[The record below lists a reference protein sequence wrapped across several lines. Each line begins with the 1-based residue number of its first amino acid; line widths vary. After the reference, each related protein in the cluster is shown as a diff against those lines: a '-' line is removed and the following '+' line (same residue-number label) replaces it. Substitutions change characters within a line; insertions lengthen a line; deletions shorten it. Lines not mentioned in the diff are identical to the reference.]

1 MPEPGFLRAVEVL
14 TDALLT
20 PQEFARHKPSPD
32 QMTLRWVTIH
42 PHGDG
47 EEGRRI
53 QINTET
59 GEIEKGFGA
68 GKTMHEAFAPKSG
81 TLAASETTAAPSR
94 KWYGMT
100 YRPPAL
106 GAIPKGEY
114 EHKPHPDFRH
124 GQISY
129 NEPLSQ
135 EMQDAYEL
143 TPIHEDGDIPAVA
156 KSVGAA
162 MGKYAGEYAKPQNA
176 QLLDDQLSLE
186 RIRKLLGH
194 VDKEKLKAEFRK
206 QFGQE
211 SDADRIES
219 EASSIADGV
228 QKQKQRSMIYQADDK
243 ERLAEKHG
251 KPLDAYHDLPF
262 DDWMRI
268 RAESDGSQ
276 NPDDAILSKYPSLA
290 EPPKQAEMS
299 EMVRAAAGYQLH
311 GMRNEPDDRAAW
323 REHSQHMTKSAIDGW
338 LMKKFGIDSATAR
351 AVSNAAGEMN
361 PFTTEGAGTVG
372 GQGVKWNHNTPEPTM
387 EELGDMPWMK
397 PDAAAKDDRL
407 TPQGAIRTLKEKISD
422 AESRI
427 PKLESAISNE
437 SGKEYKSNSGRIAK
451 KDQFGE
457 YIGEQSIGD
466 VNEKRRANK
475 VESLKR
481 QLAEAKSDLGSYRN
495 QLENLVRQH
504 GDPDAP
510 PPGEVDKD
518 GYPVFSKEE
527 DDDLRNFLLGGGD
540 KNPESPSLPPEIAA
554 KYPSLAEPEPDPS
567 KMSLADK
574 LAWQKANPGKGR
586 IKSPEVKPKP
596 KQMASVSGAKY
607 EFVKDNGDGTATVRN
622 EQGDEFSTDPGEPW
636 SLDAPEKSGQVSPS
650 PEKSAGERK
659 PFKPEGIPGEQMGL
673 FDQDAGGQKSLFN
686 VVKPDKKSKKASVAA
701 PSELEKIGDEH
712 KARSEESAPLPG
724 QKSIEDEPMIAG
736 MTLDEAADLASR
748 HHPEDR
754 QSLRDKIQKRPSAWV
769 QALQGYQAAEKT
781 QRSSDAKESRDS
793 MWKPNEGQQKVLDL
807 IQKHGGKFDK
817 DRDYPM
823 KNLPGFE
830 HKAANTQALLKRGL
844 LERHEMGDKIHYTV
858 NQPNP
863 AQKSIRGLA
872 TKPKN
877 TAEADEKIASQKM
890 ASDFLQES
898 RDEKEQAKR
907 KERVSQWRSGFTG
920 SPKENNASGDIAR
933 HDWEKALQN
942 GVSPKRLS
950 EMVDSAV
957 QAGAL
962 DAGVGKHLKSRF
974 SIEDQY
980 PSLKGFVPPTIN
992 SELDAMS
999 AEQEAERLRR
1009 SGDSEKADVIMDAV
1023 RSYDTK
1029 NPQALQDKEK
1039 EDALRAREKERKSL
1053 ERAEK
1058 KANGKGAW
1066 LPPPIKAELQL
1077 RNQKR
1082 REKFEAQWSDDW
1094 KPENHVKIAA
1104 DDISKLRK
1112 QDVYRL
1118 MENATGDRRAK
1129 MAEYIRQNR
1138 PELAGEVQD
1147 SLDDLGGDS
1156 AASEPARA
1164 AEPLVGRSK
1173 PAQGSLSSIRS
1184 AMKSKIA
1191 ELEAKEAS
1199 ETKRLTAEKSRA
1211 KGAAKKDAIDDQW
1224 RAMKD
1229 DLSKQRQA
1237 VMQSHL
1243 KEIESHPEYQQEK
1256 AESSRKAKE
1265 MQAASQAEDAARA
1278 NDGDK
1283 ANWEHIQKNGGYE
1296 AVRDSLSA
1304 DIKSLKS
1311 RLAKTKDANK
1321 WKLESNLAS
1330 RERDLERVN
1339 ALNEK
1344 FGSKQFSRKAP
1355 HEELIHHLHEAMN
1368 HDGKCCYEKEEGED
1382 DIADHVPADHRHMDK
1397 AVHELC
1403 RHLGASHPE
1412 LQAAYENYTAAME

>member
-176 QLLDDQLSLE
+176 QLLDNQLSLE

-251 KPLDAYHDLPF
+251 KPIDAYHDLPF
-262 DDWMRI
+262 DDWMKL
-268 RAESDGSQ
+268 RAADDESGREPQ
-276 NPDDAILSKYPSLA
+276 KPDDAILSKYPSLA
-290 EPPKQAEMS
+290 S
-299 EMVRAAAGYQLH
+299 G
-311 GMRNEPDDRAAW
+311 G
-323 REHSQHMTKSAIDGW
+323 
-338 LMKKFGIDSATAR
+338 
-351 AVSNAAGEMN
+351 
-361 PFTTEGAGTVG
+361 G
-372 GQGVKWNHNTPEPTM
+372 GQ
-387 EELGDMPWMK
+387 
-397 PDAAAKDDRL
+397 AATYA
-407 TPQGAIRTLKEKISD
+407 
-422 AESRI
+422 
-427 PKLESAISNE
+427 N
-437 SGKEYKSNSGRIAK
+437 
-451 KDQFGE
+451 FG
-457 YIGEQSIGD
+457 G
-466 VNEKRRANK
+466 NK
-475 VESLKR
+475 
-481 QLAEAKSDLGSYRN
+481 
-495 QLENLVRQH
+495 
-504 GDPDAP
+504 
-510 PPGEVDKD
+510 
-518 GYPVFSKEE
+518 
-527 DDDLRNFLLGGGD
+527 
-540 KNPESPSLPPEIAA
+540 PESPSLPPEIAA
-554 KYPSLAEPEPDPS
+554 KYPSLAEEPKASDPDPEESPDSRFASAIHDGRVDDAMAVLS
-567 KMSLADK
+567 KLPHKQAEKIAGDLGMPVYNSKTKKGLLETVRKIAENNTPEKREARSKRESIQSANADAKRALDNADAHALGRMGAPLDQGLSDEQIRDPHSDDHRHAVQAAWSKKVAAAFSKLDKSDTTAQALIAKAKHLGIYDADK
-574 LAWQKANPGKGR
+574 
-586 IKSPEVKPKP
+586 KSPEAAIAEKYPSLAEPKPAEQSPSSQDAAKEPWQMRRDDFVDSELDKAANDPSHPEYSAMKSMSSAGKFRQWQDSLRKNLTAKWYDSREKAASEGKPVSEKPAWMLTKAEEERQYGNGESEHRQDITNALAAGKPVPAEVLAEYPDLKPK
-596 KQMASVSGAKY
+596 AA
-607 EFVKDNGDGTATVRN
+607 
-622 EQGDEFSTDPGEPW
+622 
-636 SLDAPEKSGQVSPS
+636 
-650 PEKSAGERK
+650 
-659 PFKPEGIPGEQMGL
+659 FKPEGVPGEQMGL

-686 VVKPDKKSKKASVAA
+686 VVKPDKKSKKAPAAA
-701 PSELEKIGDEH
+701 PSELEKIRDEH

-724 QKSIEDEPMIAG
+724 
-736 MTLDEAADLASR
+736 
-748 HHPEDR
+748 
-754 QSLRDKIQKRPSAWV
+754 
-769 QALQGYQAAEKT
+769 
-781 QRSSDAKESRDS
+781 
-793 MWKPNEGQQKVLDL
+793 
-807 IQKHGGKFDK
+807 
-817 DRDYPM
+817 
-823 KNLPGFE
+823 
-830 HKAANTQALLKRGL
+830 
-844 LERHEMGDKIHYTV
+844 
-858 NQPNP
+858 
-863 AQKSIRGLA
+863 QKSIRGLA

-974 SIEDQY
+974 IEDQY
-980 PSLKGFVPPTIN
+980 PSLKGFAVDRPESIESP
-992 SELDAMS
+992 SDL
-999 AEQEAERLRR
+999 L
-1009 SGDSEKADVIMDAV
+1009 EKAQEYTEYGENYSRNIATSANRLQSLIDRGHSVQQIRMAADELATRLKVHGDDSQDSKPDSQGNDDPLSIESLKSDISAIEDSIKVHDA
-1023 RSYDTK
+1023 
-1029 NPQALQDKEK
+1029 
-1039 EDALRAREKERKSL
+1039 
-1053 ERAEK
+1053 
-1058 KANGKGAW
+1058 
-1066 LPPPIKAELQL
+1066 
-1077 RNQKR
+1077 
-1082 REKFEAQWSDDW
+1082 
-1094 KPENHVKIAA
+1094 KIAA
-1104 DDISKLRK
+1104 HLRDGRSKGYWDNEDDESAYHKANSERQKAIKDLNDKKTELQKGIESTPEFQKKRQAALDAARRK
-1112 QDVYRL
+1112 DNKSERNITSTTY
-1118 MENATGDRRAK
+1118 ENAMARQSRDFNARYNNRADAMLPARSLDNTFNSDGSVNHESFREDRTTGQSTSPQDESKPSDHAIDPLDIGK
-1129 MAEYIRQNR
+1129 HNITEVLENQKADILKSDPKLSPNAAAS
-1138 PELAGEVQD
+1138 LAGARVFNALNGRAEEFRRGIDDRVRKGEEISDDEDAKYIAAGDARRNLHSDIVQHTGYRPMGEVD
-1147 SLDDLGGDS
+1147 GHPE
-1156 AASEPARA
+1156 ANK
-1164 AEPLVGRSK
+1164 PLVGKANEQEQPTAPQSN
-1173 PAQGSLSSIRS
+1173 PQD
-1184 AMKSKIA
+1184 
-1191 ELEAKEAS
+1191 EL
-1199 ETKRLTAEKSRA
+1199 KRHNEEFAAFQEKS
-1211 KGAAKKDAIDDQW
+1211 IP
-1224 RAMKD
+1224 
-1229 DLSKQRQA
+1229 
-1237 VMQSHL
+1237 VF
-1243 KEIESHPEYQQEK
+1243 QQEMAMRK
-1256 AESSRKAKE
+1256 ELRALFDEPPSKERDKQTRSLQKKLDKVVAAAEEYRKK
-1265 MQAASQAEDAARA
+1265 
-1278 NDGDK
+1278 GD
-1283 ANWEHIQKNGGYE
+1283 ELRERG
-1296 AVRDSLSA
+1296 DSLVA
-1304 DIKSLKS
+1304 QV
-1311 RLAKTKDANK
+1311 R
-1321 WKLESNLAS
+1321 
-1330 RERDLERVN
+1330 
-1339 ALNEK
+1339 
-1344 FGSKQFSRKAP
+1344 GQQFSRKAP

-1397 AVHELC
+1397 SVHELC

>member
-42 PHGDG
+42 PHGEG
-47 EEGRRI
+47 EESRRI

-176 QLLDDQLSLE
+176 QLLDNQLSLE

-262 DDWMRI
+262 DDWMKL
-268 RAESDGSQ
+268 RAADDESGREPQ
-276 NPDDAILSKYPSLA
+276 KPDDAILSKYPSLA
-290 EPPKQAEMS
+290 EPPKQAAEEEVS
-299 EMVRAAAGYQLH
+299 PEAPANPVVDTESL
-311 GMRNEPDDRAAW
+311 
-323 REHSQHMTKSAIDGW
+323 REHQQMYRDNIATLKAQGKPIPQKWLDGLADVTDKLEGKTTEQGLIASNEVFGHPSATTDPKYQNLIPIRVGDVESIERKRSQAQSLLDELQTKIGKATAVSGG
-338 LMKKFGIDSATAR
+338 KVSATAKQKKEAAAYLGSMSGYEDRNNIDALRNETLPELARLQREIENPSTR
-351 AVSNAAGEMN
+351 ASG
-361 PFTTEGAGTVG
+361 GG
-372 GQGVKWNHNTPEPTM
+372 GQAATYANFGGNKPE
-387 EELGDMPWMK
+387 
-397 PDAAAKDDRL
+397 A
-407 TPQGAIRTLKEKISD
+407 
-422 AESRI
+422 
-427 PKLESAISNE
+427 
-437 SGKEYKSNSGRIAK
+437 
-451 KDQFGE
+451 
-457 YIGEQSIGD
+457 
-466 VNEKRRANK
+466 
-475 VESLKR
+475 
-481 QLAEAKSDLGSYRN
+481 
-495 QLENLVRQH
+495 
-504 GDPDAP
+504 
-510 PPGEVDKD
+510 
-518 GYPVFSKEE
+518 
-527 DDDLRNFLLGGGD
+527 
-540 KNPESPSLPPEIAA
+540 PSLPPEIAA
-554 KYPSLAEPEPDPS
+554 KYPSLAETPKASEPASQESPDSRFASAIHDGRVDDAMAVLSKLPHKQAEKIAGDLGMPVYNSKTKKGLLETVRKIAENNTPEKREARSKREFIQSANADAKRALDNADAHALGRMGAPLDQGLSDEQVRDPHSDDHRHAVQAAWS
-567 KMSLADK
+567 KKVADAFSKLDKSDPTAQALIARAKHLGIYDADK
-574 LAWQKANPGKGR
+574 
-586 IKSPEVKPKP
+586 KSPEAAIAEKYPSLAEPKPAEQSPSSQDAAKEPWQMRRDDFVDSELDKAANDPSHPEYPAMKSMSSAGKFRQWQDSLRKNLTAKWYDSRENAASEGKPVSEKPAWMLTKAEEERQYGNGESEHRQDITNALAAGKPVPAEVLAEYPDLKPK
-596 KQMASVSGAKY
+596 AA
-607 EFVKDNGDGTATVRN
+607 
-622 EQGDEFSTDPGEPW
+622 
-636 SLDAPEKSGQVSPS
+636 
-650 PEKSAGERK
+650 
-659 PFKPEGIPGEQMGL
+659 FKPEGVPGEQMGL

-686 VVKPDKKSKKASVAA
+686 IVKPDKKSKKASAAA

-724 QKSIEDEPMIAG
+724 QKSIEDEPTIAG

-793 MWKPNEGQQKVLDL
+793 KWKPNEGQQKVLDL
-807 IQKHGGKFDK
+807 IQKHGGKFDR

-858 NQPNP
+858 NQPKP

-1009 SGDSEKADVIMDAV
+1009 SGDSEKADAIMDAV
-1023 RSYDTK
+1023 RSYDTR
-1029 NPQALQDKEK
+1029 NPQAPQDKEK

-1082 REKFEAQWSDDW
+1082 REKFEAAELLA
-1094 KPENHVKIAA
+1094 KARKYTEYGENYSRNIAA
-1104 DDISKLRK
+1104 SAN
-1112 QDVYRL
+1112 RL
-1118 MENATGDRRAK
+1118 QSLIDRGHSPAAIK
-1129 MAEYIRQNR
+1129 HAAD
-1138 PELAGEVQD
+1138 ELALRLNVHGEKA
-1147 SLDDLGGDS
+1147 GDS
-1156 AASEPARA
+1156 
-1164 AEPLVGRSK
+1164 
-1173 PAQGSLSSIRS
+1173 
-1184 AMKSKIA
+1184 
-1191 ELEAKEAS
+1191 KE
-1199 ETKRLTAEKSRA
+1199 
-1211 KGAAKKDAIDDQW
+1211 
-1224 RAMKD
+1224 
-1229 DLSKQRQA
+1229 
-1237 VMQSHL
+1237 
-1243 KEIESHPEYQQEK
+1243 
-1256 AESSRKAKE
+1256 
-1265 MQAASQAEDAARA
+1265 
-1278 NDGDK
+1278 
-1283 ANWEHIQKNGGYE
+1283 
-1296 AVRDSLSA
+1296 
-1304 DIKSLKS
+1304 
-1311 RLAKTKDANK
+1311 
-1321 WKLESNLAS
+1321 
-1330 RERDLERVN
+1330 
-1339 ALNEK
+1339 
-1344 FGSKQFSRKAP
+1344 FSRRAP

-1397 AVHELC
+1397 SVHELC